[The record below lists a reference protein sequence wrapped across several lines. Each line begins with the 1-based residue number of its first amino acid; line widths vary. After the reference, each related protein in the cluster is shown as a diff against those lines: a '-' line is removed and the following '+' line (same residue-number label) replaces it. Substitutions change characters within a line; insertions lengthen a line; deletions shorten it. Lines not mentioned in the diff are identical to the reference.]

1 MPQIIGR
8 MLLCFYKMRI
18 SSIDKVVETIC
29 DSSEDILAMQIKV
42 KRLLLDMLLG
52 FFLGKEWNGEY
63 GANGTIVV
71 KQDGSSVVFH
81 IIDQKEFKEY
91 LFESIKFDTPSSTRH
106 RFGQIYVEKDGNLYF
121 KLNMQLRFK

>member
-1 MPQIIGR
+1 

>member
-1 MPQIIGR
+1 
-8 MLLCFYKMRI
+8 MRI